1 MIKGFFGFW
10 WCLAFA
16 ILSFILLLQA
26 IQEGTV
32 GWAWMNGIALVLWL
46 FYAWNA
52 KQRDAIEEGDD
63 SNTDNWS
70 PPNGSSSR

>member
-1 MIKGFFGFW
+1 MRRRLLGFW

-16 ILSFILLLQA
+16 LLSFALLLQA

-46 FYAWNA
+46 FWAW
-52 KQRDAIEEGDD
+52 DANRRGAIDEGNNDA
-63 SNTDNWS
+63 
-70 PPNGSSSR
+70 